1 MARNAEVIR
10 QWEILRAIDA
20 ARTGISIAKLAAD
33 QEVHQKTIRRDL
45 EALCRAGFP
54 LYDEKINGTA
64 MWKARAKPFRA
75 IEETGMALTE
85 LAAVYLSSSMLRTL
99 AGPMLQDDLDR
110 ALLKME
116 KALPPACRVF
126 LDRLPR
132 VLTAKAAGRKNA
144 DPRTLRD
151 TVARAFDAIT
161 RQRRITMRYAS
172 AASRRTKQ
180 YVVEPQR
187 LSYADGGVY
196 LIAWV
201 PEYGALR
208 TFAMERVE
216 TLGVEDEHFEPKPLP
231 REPFDNSLGVYT
243 GPPERIEIEFDAAAA
258 PHVRGRQWHKSQSIE
273 DLPDGSILLRLDVCN
288 DQPLRSWILGFGPS
302 ARVVA
307 PGCLALAIAEA
318 HDLALQRYHPR
329 RTYRMARMEEA
340 QISERSA

>member
-1 MARNAEVIR
+1 VPRNAEVIR

-20 ARTGISIAKLAAD
+20 ARTGISIAKLAAER
-33 QEVHQKTIRRDL
+33 EVHQKTIRRDL

-64 MWKARAKPFRA
+64 MWKVRARPFRA
-75 IEETGMALTE
+75 LEETGMALTE
-85 LAAVYLSSSMLRTL
+85 LAALYFSGSMLRTL

-110 ALLKME
+110 ALMKME
-116 KALPPACRVF
+116 KALPPECRVF
-126 LDRLPR
+126 LDKLPR

-144 DPRTLRD
+144 DPRRLRD

-161 RQRRITMRYAS
+161 RQRRITIRYAS

-187 LSYADGGVY
+187 LSYADGGIY

-216 TLGVEDEHFEPKPLP
+216 TLGIEDDHFEPKPLP
-231 REPFDNSLGVYT
+231 REPFDNSIGVHT
-243 GPPERIEIEFDAAAA
+243 GPPERIEIEFDASAA
-258 PHVRGRQWHKSQSIE
+258 PHVRGRHWHKSQSIE
-273 DLPDGSILLRLDVCN
+273 ELPDGSILLRLDVCN
-288 DQPLRSWILGFGPS
+288 DLPLRSWILGFGPS

-307 PGCLALAIAEA
+307 PACLALAIADL
-318 HDLALQRYHPR
+318 HDLAVQQYYPR
-329 RTYRMARMEEA
+329 RAYRMAKMEDA
-340 QISERSA
+340 HITERSA